1 MDETLFTLILEQLKS
16 INYAGR
22 ISYHFYNEPML
33 SPNLEKFVRLTKE
46 YLPAARL
53 DLYTNGTLLEKS
65 NIESLS
71 DSGIGKFTVTRHFKS
86 ETNSLNEALQTTSP
100 EHTQKFHVSSFK
112 ELTLT
117 NRGGS
122 LNIKTKDQKTP
133 LTIPCFIPR
142 SVMVISVLGNVI
154 PCYEDFFQKHIM
166 GNVKEQHLLEI
177 WNSEKYTAFRETLQ
191 KGLRSDLEV
200 CRDCNNRSVIN

>member
-1 MDETLFTLILEQLKS
+1 M
-16 INYAGR
+16 
-22 ISYHFYNEPML
+22 
-33 SPNLEKFVRLTKE
+33 
-46 YLPAARL
+46 
-53 DLYTNGTLLEKS
+53 
-65 NIESLS
+65 
-71 DSGIGKFTVTRHFKS
+71 
-86 ETNSLNEALQTTSP
+86 
-100 EHTQKFHVSSFK
+100 
-112 ELTLT
+112 
-117 NRGGS
+117 
-122 LNIKTKDQKTP
+122 
-133 LTIPCFIPR
+133 TIPCFIPR